1 MPIENMQEFIDY
13 AQANKDSQE
22 LSTALES
29 AGLIKTVEKEVI
41 KEVEAKYTE
50 EGVNNF
56 LKDNQGFRDKLY
68 NSNRDNVYKK
78 LLGLEKDAELTE
90 EQRQTKFVSESML
103 TEQKQAYAKLEKES
117 KIINA
122 IGEENYNKFN
132 SMINLD
138 SITKDEEGNWSGI
151 DSLQELF
158 VRDKKSTPPPAPQ
171 IEKPKSEQE
180 KQNEKDGYMNYQ
192 AIKQMGYPIPENL
205 KKFENK

>member
-13 AQANKDSQE
+13 VEANKDSQE

-29 AGLIKTVEKEVI
+29 AGLVKTVEKEVT
-41 KEVEAKYTE
+41 KEIEAKYTE

-158 VRDKKSTPPPAPQ
+158 VRDKKITPPPASK
-171 IEKPKSEQE
+171 IEKEITKTKEERIKELKPLAMKSRKAREE
-180 KQNEKDGYMNYQ
+180 LSLLLRKD
-192 AIKQMGYPIPENL
+192 
-205 KKFENK
+205 